1 MEKKICL
8 IGGDIMNKYGLLLVA
23 HISQSVDRSGGLL
36 IEAHG
41 NLRGVLRYLNSFF
54 FKTQAEKNDFLR
66 FFEICFHVQII
77 ERQ

>member
-1 MEKKICL
+1 MEKKLCL
-8 IGGDIMNKYGLLLVA
+8 IRGDIMNKYGLLLVT

-54 FKTQAEKNDFLR
+54 LKHRQKKTIFCGFLKSASL
-66 FFEICFHVQII
+66 CKL
-77 ERQ
+77 